1 MDKYQQATTFYNKY
15 IRLNDSKKEEFSRL
29 TNKLLSYNYICASR
43 PRDLEDYYKI
53 IADFE
58 LYASYFALMDYVLEN
73 HNVDKV
79 LNLYNLQNYNRYSFK
94 KNESV
99 ILLLLRRFYYQK
111 MQEVSLLDNITITLQ
126 QLHDAI
132 NATGI
137 FDKRINKSELKE
149 VFRVLKR
156 YNIIDVTGNSD
167 DDNAVIIIYPT
178 ITYVLPV
185 ERLEQ
190 IDDILLDYQ
199 KRGDSSEKT
208 SQDEVD

>member
-15 IRLNDSKKEEFSRL
+15 IRLSDSKKEEFSRL

-43 PRDLEDYYKI
+43 PRDLDDYYKI

-190 IDDILLDYQ
+190 IENILLDYQ

-208 SQDEVD
+208 SQDEAD

>member
-43 PRDLEDYYKI
+43 PRDLDDYYKI

>member
-43 PRDLEDYYKI
+43 PRDLDDYYKI

-149 VFRVLKR
+149 VFRVLKK

>member
-43 PRDLEDYYKI
+43 PRDLDDYYKI

-178 ITYVLPV
+178 MTYVLPG

>member
-1 MDKYQQATTFYNKY
+1 MDKYQQATTFYNEY

-43 PRDLEDYYKI
+43 PRDLDDYYKI

>member
-1 MDKYQQATTFYNKY
+1 MNKYQQATTFYNHY
-15 IRLNDSKKEEFSRL
+15 VRLSDSKKEEFSRL
-29 TNKLLSYNYICASR
+29 CNKLLSYNYICASR
-43 PRDLEDYYKI
+43 PKDQDDYYKI
-53 IADFE
+53 VSE
-58 LYASYFALMDYVLEN
+58 LDLYVQYFALMDYVVE
-73 HNVDKV
+73 HHQVDKV
-79 LNLYNLQNYNRYSFK
+79 INLYNLQNYNRYSFK

-190 IDDILLDYQ
+190 IENILLDYQ

-208 SQDEVD
+208 SQDEAD

>member
-43 PRDLEDYYKI
+43 PRDLDDYYKI

-99 ILLLLRRFYYQK
+99 ILLLLR
-111 MQEVSLLDNITITLQ
+111 
-126 QLHDAI
+126 
-132 NATGI
+132 
-137 FDKRINKSELKE
+137 
-149 VFRVLKR
+149 
-156 YNIIDVTGNSD
+156 
-167 DDNAVIIIYPT
+167 
-178 ITYVLPV
+178 
-185 ERLEQ
+185 
-190 IDDILLDYQ
+190 ILC
-199 KRGDSSEKT
+199 
-208 SQDEVD
+208 

>member
-1 MDKYQQATTFYNKY
+1 
-15 IRLNDSKKEEFSRL
+15 
-29 TNKLLSYNYICASR
+29 
-43 PRDLEDYYKI
+43 
-53 IADFE
+53 
-58 LYASYFALMDYVLEN
+58 
-73 HNVDKV
+73 
-79 LNLYNLQNYNRYSFK
+79 
-94 KNESV
+94 
-99 ILLLLRRFYYQK
+99 

>member
-1 MDKYQQATTFYNKY
+1 MLA
-15 IRLNDSKKEEFSRL
+15 
-29 TNKLLSYNYICASR
+29 
-43 PRDLEDYYKI
+43 
-53 IADFE
+53 
-58 LYASYFALMDYVLEN
+58 FALMDYVLEN

-156 YNIIDVTGNSD
+156 YNIIDVTI
-167 DDNAVIIIYPT
+167 A
-178 ITYVLPV
+178 
-185 ERLEQ
+185 
-190 IDDILLDYQ
+190 
-199 KRGDSSEKT
+199 
-208 SQDEVD
+208 

>member
-43 PRDLEDYYKI
+43 PRDLDDYYKI

-149 VFRVLKR
+149 VFRILKR
-156 YNIIDVTGNSD
+156 YNIIDLTGNSD

-190 IDDILLDYQ
+190 IDNILLDYQ
-199 KRGDSSEKT
+199 KRGDSSEKA
-208 SQDEVD
+208 SQDEDN